1 MSSKV
6 IIILESG
13 LGNQLFMIFTGMS
26 KAIDENKEFCI
37 YPINHNYPR
46 GYYFSS
52 LFKTLIPNVE
62 KYELNTNNRFGYN
75 ELNFHY
81 DPIPRDA
88 EIIKGY
94 FQSPK
99 YFNHNKDKI
108 IEKLEL
114 EKLQDK
120 YQFNFNAVSLHF
132 RFNDYIWQQ
141 RTYIFLKPSYYI
153 NAINKLA
160 ELVPNLFKDYKFIV
174 FCQKEDNELVEDY
187 INEISKHFNNQIK
200 FIKSYEINPNITDY
214 QELLFMSSCQHFI
227 NANSSFSWFGSYLS
241 RNTNKKVIYPNEWF
255 GSNLK
260 SNSLK
265 DIALDEWIKVNI
277 H

>member
-6 IIILESG
+6 IVLLDSG

-37 YPINHNYPR
+37 YPTGYNYPR
-46 GYYFSS
+46 GHYFSN

-62 KYELNTNNRFGYN
+62 KHELNTNNRFGYN

-108 IEKLEL
+108 IKKLEL

-132 RFNDYIWQQ
+132 RFNDFIWQQ
-141 RTYIFLKPSYYI
+141 RTYILLKPSYYI

-160 ELVPNLFKDYKFIV
+160 ELIPNLFKDYKFIV

-187 INEISKHFNNQIK
+187 INEISNHFNNQIK